1 MIFKATAK
9 TAKYSLVQII
19 AGFSSNKTTNSE
31 TSSFVFTPLIVDRL
45 LTGLHVTEQVPL
57 LLIEKI
63 LGVYRARI
71 VRILGYVHLV
81 YVPLARQ
88 RDRKLLHVHGK
99 IVELETLVEH
109 SSKFTH
115 LPNLVVYLLIH
126 FLLFF
131 VLFFYSVKLP
141 LRLNY
146 QREFCILRFSG

>member
-1 MIFKATAK
+1 MIFKATAIP
-9 TAKYSLVQII
+9 AKYSLVQII

-31 TSSFVFTPLIVDRL
+31 TSSFVFTPLVVDRL

-71 VRILGYVHLV
+71 VRILDYVHLV
-81 YVPLARQ
+81 YVALARQ
-88 RDRKLLHVHGK
+88 RDRQLLHVHGK

-115 LPNLVVYLLIH
+115 LPNLVVY
-126 FLLFF
+126 FVDSFSSSFYFF
-131 VLFFYSVKLP
+131 VLFSS
-141 LRLNY
+141 RLNY
-146 QREFCILRFSG
+146 LYG